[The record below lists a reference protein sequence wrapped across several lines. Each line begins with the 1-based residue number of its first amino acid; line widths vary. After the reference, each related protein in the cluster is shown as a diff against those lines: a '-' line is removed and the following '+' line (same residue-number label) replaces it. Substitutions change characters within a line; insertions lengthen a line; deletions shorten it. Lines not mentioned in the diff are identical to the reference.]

1 MLRMT
6 DGRIGMLAV
15 VALIQGA
22 HGIIIYYFSSHLAL
36 STAVVSGVVILVLIQ
51 HLGWL
56 GPLFGLFRRGS
67 SQGSAR
73 SIDEPEPAP
82 NLESLPPP
90 ASREGPATP
99 ASQDSKPRPE

>member
-1 MLRMT
+1 MT
-6 DGRIGMLAV
+6 GGRIGMLTVA
-15 VALIQGA
+15 ALILIGA

-67 SQGSAR
+67 RHESVR

-82 NLESLPPP
+82 NLESLPSP

-99 ASQDSKPRPE
+99 ASQGSKPRPE